1 MIYNS
6 RPQVV
11 KSYPNHSMS
20 QRIEV
25 CLVAIGLIVRIA
37 SFLVN
42 HEDPTHE
49 CRDLKL
55 VASDINTRQKWNG
68 VTQYYQN
75 RLDQW
80 YQTSSSHQYQ

>member
-1 MIYNS
+1 MTLQQPTSS
-6 RPQVV
+6 REIL
-11 KSYPNHSMS
+11 S
-20 QRIEV
+20 QPLHVAENRIFEV
-25 CLVAIGLIVRIA
+25 YLAVDKTIGLIVRIA

-42 HEDPTHE
+42 HEDPKHE

-75 RLDQW
+75 
-80 YQTSSSHQYQ
+80 